1 MPGLNIDAD
10 SIDGLMERAG
20 AMLTDLLEIHADDFI
35 DKKRLDGPH
44 RIRILAFHEREYDV
58 AA

>member
-1 MPGLNIDAD
+1 
-10 SIDGLMERAG
+10 MERAG